1 VQTESRTG
9 DAGTRA
15 ADWPGFFRA
24 VAVDFDGTLTGSG
37 YPGPGVLAAL
47 DQVQAGGLRVVIVTG
62 RILAELEAVFPDAGE
77 HADLIVA
84 ENGGVLARGGQRRC
98 LAAPVPAGLAAAL
111 SRRGVACRR
120 GEVLLA
126 CNGADEHVVLE
137 EVRRLGLECQ
147 LIRNRAELMVLPAGV
162 SKGTGLAAGLAELG
176 ISAHNAIAIGDAEN
190 DHSLLAAGELGVAVA
205 NAVSA
210 LKAGADIVLAEADG
224 AGVASFLRGPV
235 LAGRE
240 RVHPRRWRITL
251 GTLADGTPASIPASQ
266 VNVLVTG
273 VPQRGKSY
281 LAGLISE
288 QLIRLGYSVVIF
300 DPEGDHAGLGQ
311 LPGVLVTGTG
321 GNLPPAVDLAR
332 TVRHHCGAVVVDL
345 SAAPARQRAD
355 YLEAAHRQLEA
366 ARASAGLPHWLIID
380 EAQLPLARDAR
391 AFFEPASAGY
401 CLVTHRPED
410 LRPEVLL
417 AIDILIALPG
427 HDAPGSLADLVAA
440 VGTMSHPAAAAL
452 LAQAGPGQAVLVDRE
467 HPGTGAVFTIGQR
480 ETAHMRHWHKY
491 SGGHLD
497 PQRRFYFRRDADTL
511 TGMTAANA
519 GELEH
524 QLRTCDDAVIVHHC
538 QHGDFSRWVADV
550 LGDPPLAAAI
560 AAAED
565 AVRTGTAGAAQARA
579 ALTSAIRQ
587 RYRNLTPAIIHADMP
602 STAWP
607 TRQPATALPAG
618 PPPAGAVCAPHHAG
632 AARHLAVRS
641 SSAACPGRRRLAS
654 AWPARGHSPCG
665 P

>member
-1 VQTESRTG
+1 MQTDSRTG
-9 DAGTRA
+9 GAGTRA
-15 ADWPGFFRA
+15 TGWPGFFRA
-24 VAVDFDGTLTGSG
+24 VAVDFDGTLTESG

-47 DQVQAGGLRVVIVTG
+47 DRARAGGLRVVIVTG
-62 RILAELEAVFPDAGE
+62 RILAELEAVFPGAGE

-84 ENGGVLARGGQRRC
+84 ENGAVLACGGRRRR

-120 GEVLLA
+120 GAVLLA
-126 CNGADEHVVLE
+126 CSGADEQVVLA

-176 ISAHNAIAIGDAEN
+176 ISAHNTVAVGDAEN
-190 DHSLLAAGELGVAVA
+190 DHSLLAAAELGVAVA
-205 NAVSA
+205 GAVSA

-224 AGVASFLRGPV
+224 PGVAAFLRGPV
-235 LAGRE
+235 LAGRV

-251 GTLADGTPASIPASQ
+251 GTLAGGTPASIPASQ

-273 VPQRGKSY
+273 VPQHGKSY
-281 LAGLISE
+281 VAGLIAE

-300 DPEGDHAGLGQ
+300 DPEGDHAGLGR
-311 LPGVLVTGTG
+311 LRDVLVTGTD
-321 GNLPPAVDLAR
+321 GNLPSAGDLAR
-332 TVRHHCGAVVVDL
+332 TVQHHAGGVVVDL
-345 SAAPARQRAD
+345 SAAPAGQRAG
-355 YLEAAHRQLEA
+355 YLQAALRQLEA
-366 ARASAGLPHWLIID
+366 ARGATGLPHWLIID

-391 AFFEPASAGY
+391 AWFEPAAAGY

-417 AIDILIALPG
+417 AVDVLIALPG
-427 HDAPGSLADLVAA
+427 HDPAGRLADLVAA
-440 VGTMSHPAAAAL
+440 AGTISHEAAAAL
-452 LAQAGPGQAVLVDRE
+452 LAQAGPGQAVLVDRG
-467 HPGTGAVFTIGQR
+467 HPGTGVVFTIGQR

-491 SGGHLD
+491 TGGHLD
-497 PQRRFYFRRDADTL
+497 PQRRFYFRRDADTP
-511 TGMTAANA
+511 TGTTAANA

-560 AAAED
+560 AAAEN
-565 AVRTGTAGAAQARA
+565 AVRAGTAGAAEARA
-579 ALTSAIRQ
+579 SLTSAIRQ
-587 RYRNLTPAIIHADMP
+587 RYT
-602 STAWP
+602 
-607 TRQPATALPAG
+607 
-618 PPPAGAVCAPHHAG
+618 GA
-632 AARHLAVRS
+632 
-641 SSAACPGRRRLAS
+641 
-654 AWPARGHSPCG
+654 
-665 P
+665 

>member
-1 VQTESRTG
+1 MQTECRPG
-9 DAGTRA
+9 RAGTGATR
-15 ADWPGFFRA
+15 WPGFFHA
-24 VAVDFDGTLTGSG
+24 VAVDFDGTLTESG
-37 YPGPGVLAAL
+37 YPDPGVLAAL
-47 DQVQAGGLRVVIVTG
+47 DETRAGGLRVVIVTG
-62 RILAELEAVFPDAGE
+62 RILAELQAVFPDAGE

-84 ENGGVLARGGQRRC
+84 ENGAVLARGDLRRC
-98 LAAPVPAGLAAAL
+98 LAAPVPVSLATAL
-111 SRRGVACRR
+111 TRRGVACRH

-126 CNGADEHVVLE
+126 CHGADEHVVLE

-147 LIRNRAELMVLPAGV
+147 LTRNRAELMVLPAGV

-176 ISAHNAIAIGDAEN
+176 ISAHNAIAVGDAEN
-190 DHSLLAAGELGVAVA
+190 DHSLLAAAELGVAVA

-224 AGVASFLRGPV
+224 QGVASFLRGPV

-281 LAGLISE
+281 MAGLISE

-300 DPEGDHAGLGQ
+300 DPEGDHAGLGR
-311 LPGVLVTGTG
+311 LRDVLVTGTG
-321 GNLPPAVDLAR
+321 GNPPSAEDLAR
-332 TVRHHCGAVVVDL
+332 TVRHHSGGVVVDL
-345 SAAPARQRAD
+345 SAVPAGQRAR
-355 YLEAAHRQLEA
+355 YLEAALRQLEA
-366 ARASAGLPHWLIID
+366 ARGATGLPHWLIID

-391 AFFEPASAGY
+391 AFFEPAAAGY

-417 AIDILIALPG
+417 AVDILIALPG
-427 HDAPGSLADLVAA
+427 HDPAGRLADLVAA
-440 VGTMSHPAAAAL
+440 AGTMSHAAAAAL

-467 HPGTGAVFTIGQR
+467 HPGTGVTFTIGHR

-497 PQRRFYFRRDADTL
+497 PQRRFYFRRDADTP
-511 TGMTAANA
+511 TGMTAASA

-524 QLRTCDDAVIVHHC
+524 QLRTCDEAVIVHHC

-565 AVRTGTAGAAQARA
+565 AVRTGTAGAAEARA
-579 ALTSAIRQ
+579 ALTTAIRQ
-587 RYRNLTPAIIHADMP
+587 RCTG
-602 STAWP
+602 T
-607 TRQPATALPAG
+607 
-618 PPPAGAVCAPHHAG
+618 
-632 AARHLAVRS
+632 
-641 SSAACPGRRRLAS
+641 
-654 AWPARGHSPCG
+654 
-665 P
+665 

>member
-1 VQTESRTG
+1 
-9 DAGTRA
+9 
-15 ADWPGFFRA
+15 
-24 VAVDFDGTLTGSG
+24 
-37 YPGPGVLAAL
+37 
-47 DQVQAGGLRVVIVTG
+47 
-62 RILAELEAVFPDAGE
+62 
-77 HADLIVA
+77 
-84 ENGGVLARGGQRRC
+84 
-98 LAAPVPAGLAAAL
+98 
-111 SRRGVACRR
+111 
-120 GEVLLA
+120 
-126 CNGADEHVVLE
+126 VLE

-147 LIRNRAELMVLPAGV
+147 LTRNRAELMVLPAGV

-176 ISAHNAIAIGDAEN
+176 ISAHNAIAVGDAEN
-190 DHSLLAAGELGVAVA
+190 DHSLLAAAELGVAVA

-210 LKAGADIVLAEADG
+210 LKADADIVLAEADG
-224 AGVASFLRGPV
+224 QGVASFLRGPV

-281 LAGLISE
+281 MAGLISE

-300 DPEGDHAGLGQ
+300 DPEGDHAGLGR
-311 LPGVLVTGTG
+311 LRDVLVTGTG
-321 GNLPPAVDLAR
+321 GNPPSAEDLAR
-332 TVRHHCGAVVVDL
+332 TVRHHSGGVVVDL
-345 SAAPARQRAD
+345 SAVPAGPRAG
-355 YLEAAHRQLEA
+355 YLDAAHRQLEA
-366 ARASAGLPHWLIID
+366 ARGATGLPHWLIID

-391 AFFEPASAGY
+391 AFFEPAAAGY

-417 AIDILIALPG
+417 AVDILIALPG
-427 HDAPGSLADLVAA
+427 HDPAGRLADLVAA
-440 VGTMSHPAAAAL
+440 AGTMSHAAAAAL

-467 HPGTGAVFTIGQR
+467 HPGTGVIFTIGHR

-497 PQRRFYFRRDADTL
+497 PQRRFYFRRDADTP
-511 TGMTAANA
+511 TGMTAASA

-524 QLRTCDDAVIVHHC
+524 QLRTCDEAVIVHHC

-565 AVRTGTAGAAQARA
+565 AVRTGTAGAAEARA
-579 ALTSAIRQ
+579 ALTTAIRQ
-587 RYRNLTPAIIHADMP
+587 RYTG
-602 STAWP
+602 T
-607 TRQPATALPAG
+607 
-618 PPPAGAVCAPHHAG
+618 
-632 AARHLAVRS
+632 
-641 SSAACPGRRRLAS
+641 
-654 AWPARGHSPCG
+654 
-665 P
+665 

>member
-1 VQTESRTG
+1 VQTECRPG
-9 DAGTRA
+9 GAGTGA
-15 ADWPGFFRA
+15 TGWPGFFRA
-24 VAVDFDGTLTGSG
+24 VAVDFDGTLTESG
-37 YPGPGVLAAL
+37 YPDPGVLAAL
-47 DQVQAGGLRVVIVTG
+47 DEARAGGLRVVIVTG
-62 RILAELEAVFPDAGE
+62 RILAELEAVFPDAGG

-84 ENGGVLARGGQRRC
+84 ENGGVLARGGRRRC
-98 LAAPVPAGLAAAL
+98 LAAAVPAGLAAAL

-120 GEVLLA
+120 GAVLLA
-126 CNGADEHVVLE
+126 CNGADEHVVLA

-176 ISAHNAIAIGDAEN
+176 ISAHNTVAVGDAEN
-190 DHSLLAAGELGVAVA
+190 DHSLLAAAELGVAVA
-205 NAVSA
+205 GAVSA

-224 AGVASFLRGPV
+224 PGVAAFLRGPV

-240 RVHPRRWRITL
+240 RVHPRRWQITL

-273 VPQRGKSY
+273 VPQHGKSY
-281 LAGLISE
+281 VAGLIAE

-300 DPEGDHAGLGQ
+300 DPEGDHAGLGR
-311 LPGVLVTGTG
+311 LRDVLVTGTD
-321 GNLPPAVDLAR
+321 GNLPSAEDLAR
-332 TVRHHCGAVVVDL
+332 TVQHHRGGVVVDL
-345 SAAPARQRAD
+345 SAVPAGQRTG
-355 YLEAAHRQLEA
+355 YLDAAHRQLEA
-366 ARASAGLPHWLIID
+366 ARGATGLPHWLIID

-391 AFFEPASAGY
+391 AWFEPAAAGY

-427 HDAPGSLADLVAA
+427 HDPAGHLADLVAA
-440 VGTMSHPAAAAL
+440 AGTISHAAAAAL

-467 HPGTGAVFTIGQR
+467 HPGTGAVVTIGQR

-491 SGGHLD
+491 TGGHLD
-497 PQRRFYFRRDADTL
+497 PQRRFYFRRDAGTL
-511 TGMTAANA
+511 TAMTAANA

-524 QLRTCDDAVIVHHC
+524 QLQTCDDAVIIHHC

-560 AAAED
+560 APAED
-565 AVRTGTAGAAQARA
+565 ALRTGTASTAQARA
-579 ALTSAIRQ
+579 SLTTAIRQ
-587 RYRNLTPAIIHADMP
+587 RYTD
-602 STAWP
+602 T
-607 TRQPATALPAG
+607 
-618 PPPAGAVCAPHHAG
+618 
-632 AARHLAVRS
+632 
-641 SSAACPGRRRLAS
+641 
-654 AWPARGHSPCG
+654 
-665 P
+665 